1 MTSDSVKVG
10 SLALGFP
17 CLVVVIGS
25 YDRATYDRFYKNKVV
40 KIEGVNLVHIAKL
53 GAWSFKGSSSRWW
66 VVGRWGFKIF
76 SLIEGKDKVAL
87 INYKAE
93 DVQP

>member
-25 YDRATYDRFYKNKVV
+25 YDRATYDRIYKNKVV
-40 KIEGVNLVHIAKL
+40 KIEGVNLVHIAKV
-53 GAWSFKGSSSRWW
+53 GAWSFKAVSSRLW
-66 VVGRWGFKIF
+66 VVELMGC
-76 SLIEGKDKVAL
+76 
-87 INYKAE
+87 
-93 DVQP
+93 

>member
-40 KIEGVNLVHIAKL
+40 KIEGVNLVHIAKV
-53 GAWSFKGSSSRWW
+53 GAWSF
-66 VVGRWGFKIF
+66 
-76 SLIEGKDKVAL
+76 
-87 INYKAE
+87 
-93 DVQP
+93 